1 MPTDGRKTAVGH
13 GLVAAAGEMLLAA
26 LALFAMDG
34 LAHLRLSVPE
44 FLACWSAWPVC
55 RLGAGGLRRWSAV
68 PRWLP
73 RLVEM
78 AVPGLVLN
86 ELDARTGSRLTL
98 LEMAY
103 AVGLTAV
110 LIQLWRLW
118 LRAAAARGL
127 RMATEALRLLLVG
140 AVGLGVTLPLFTDCL
155 VGGVDARW
163 YACMLGDF
171 ITQWRA
177 GVFPV
182 FLGQGELAYNGAVHP
197 FRSAPFFQYLGGF
210 WDTLTLHTLAPVA
223 LQHLTAI
230 TVAMGGA
237 LGMYLA
243 LAALAPGRRW
253 TAAVVAAIYVTSPA
267 LLAPLYLADQYM
279 TFMTVAMMPAVLYGN
294 LRLFQPDGDC
304 AWPWLAAGLALV
316 WLCHPPVAIL
326 CTLATAVLQGGRLL
340 LGDAEERAWWN
351 ALGGAVLF
359 LLLSCFYFVSM
370 AEVPSPL
377 QPSVRLTVL
386 QTAGAALA
394 LAGIVRG
401 VVWRQPAGGL
411 ALLAGGAL
419 LGYARPAWLGAA
431 ILASAVAAIAVAV
444 VRRRR
449 WGEPRAHG
457 WIIVV
462 GSLVLAGGFTPLV
475 WGVAFPPENADALRL
490 LHDYSGS
497 FAGFFM
503 PVGRRLGSTACQ
515 PGWGAWAL
523 LGGLAWGALVGGSLR
538 SRLTLTV
545 AALLVISCLA
555 VPGLSAFWVAFMP
568 RALVEMV
575 AFPLVNRLFPV
586 MVAMA
591 SAGGFL
597 WLDDLAARRP
607 GWHRAL
613 AGVLVGLALWGA
625 GQTWPFLQHGW
636 ATRHTRQ
643 DTADLFRPDSVV
655 LERVAYDLLPIP
667 FYVSNGKVDPRLESR
682 VWIHKPPFLIGP
694 DGIAHRMEAAGGHE
708 CLLTATVDPTAP
720 AWLKLAPEIQLAPGE
735 RVLLRFE
742 FLAHDYRGWLVFKSE
757 HIYRNYLLPDSGW
770 PLAFG
775 VGRGRSKV
783 VSLWNSGATEET
795 VRLSFQRTDPA
806 APEPPA
812 GDFARL
818 HVSPY
823 RPELAPVRTLS
834 LIPYRVEVDLPTAGW
849 VETPRVYLPGYA
861 AVVDG
866 HATPVNESLRF
877 LVRVPVAAGRHVVEV
892 DFRGTPAFWAAWWV
906 SAVAW
911 AGLAWWWV
919 KRGLGPA
926 AGSAAT

>member
-1 MPTDGRKTAVGH
+1 MLATAVA
-13 GLVAAAGEMLLAA
+13 VSGEMLLAA

-34 LAHLRLSVPE
+34 LAHLRLSAPE
-44 FLACWSAWPVC
+44 FFAGWAAWPAC
-55 RLGAGGLRRWSAV
+55 RLAAGGLRRWRAT
-68 PRWLP
+68 PPWLP

-86 ELDARTGSRLTL
+86 EIDARAGSHLTL
-98 LEMAY
+98 TETAY
-103 AVGLTAV
+103 AVGLTAILV
-110 LIQLWRLW
+110 QLWRLW

-127 RMATEALRLLLVG
+127 RVAPEACRLLLVG
-140 AVGLGVTLPLFTDCL
+140 AAGFGVTLPLFTDCL

-171 ITQWRA
+171 VAQWRA
-177 GVFPV
+177 GIFPV

-197 FRSAPFFQYLGGF
+197 FRSAPFFQYLGGA
-210 WDTLTLHTLAPVA
+210 WDTLTFHTLTPIA
-223 LQHLTAI
+223 LQHLTAV

-237 LGMYLA
+237 LGIYLA
-243 LAALAPGRRW
+243 LAALAPRRRW
-253 TAAVVAAIYVTSPA
+253 TAAFVAVIYVTSPA

-279 TFMTVAMMPAVLYGN
+279 TFMTVATMPAVLYGN
-294 LRLFQPDGDC
+294 LRLFHPDGSR

-340 LGDAEERAWWN
+340 LDGAEEGAWWC
-351 ALGGAVLF
+351 ALGGVVLF

-386 QTAGAALA
+386 QMAGAALA
-394 LAGIVRG
+394 LAGMARG
-401 VVWRQPAGGL
+401 VVWRQPAGWL

-431 ILASAVAAIAVAV
+431 ILATAVAAIAVAI
-444 VRRRR
+444 VRRRG
-449 WGEPRAHG
+449 GEPRAHG
-457 WIIVV
+457 WIIVT
-462 GSLVLAGGFTPLV
+462 GSLVLAGGLTPLV
-475 WGVAFPPENADALRL
+475 WRVGVPPENADALRL
-490 LHDYSGS
+490 LHGYAGS
-497 FAGFFM
+497 LADFFL
-503 PVGRRLGSTACQ
+503 PVGPRLGPAAYQ
-515 PGWGAWAL
+515 PGWGVWAL
-523 LGGLAWGALVGGSLR
+523 LAGLAGGALGRGSLR
-538 SRLTLTV
+538 LRLTLTV
-545 AALLVISCLA
+545 AVLLVISCLA

-591 SAGGFL
+591 VAGGFL
-597 WLDDLAARRP
+597 WLDELAARRP

-613 AGVLVGLALWGA
+613 SGVLVALAVWGA
-625 GQTWPFLQHGW
+625 AQTWPFLQHGW
-636 ATRHTRQ
+636 AARHTRQ

-667 FYVSNGKVDPRLESR
+667 YYFSNGKVDPRLESR
-682 VWIHKPPFLIGP
+682 AWIHEPPFLIGP
-694 DGIAHRMEAAGGHE
+694 DEIAHRMEAAGGYA
-708 CLLTATVDPTAP
+708 CLLTATVDSTAP
-720 AWLKLAPEIQLAPGE
+720 AWLKLAPEIHLAPGD

-742 FLAHDYRGWLVFKSE
+742 FLAHDYRGWLIFQGE
-757 HIYRNYLLPDSGW
+757 HLYRNYLLPDSGW

-783 VSLWNSGATEET
+783 VSLWNSGDTEET
-795 VRLSFQRTDPA
+795 VRLSFQRTGPEA
-806 APEPPA
+806 AAPPA

-818 HVSPY
+818 QVSPY

-834 LIPYRVEVDLPTAGW
+834 LIPYRVEVNLPTAGW

-866 HATPVNESLRF
+866 RATPVSESLRF
-877 LVRVPVAAGRHVVEV
+877 LVRVPVAAGHHVVEV
-892 DFRGTPAFWAAWWV
+892 DFRGTPVFWAAWWV
-906 SAVAW
+906 SALTW
-911 AGLAWWWV
+911 AGLAWWGV
-919 KRGLGPA
+919 KRRLDPA
-926 AGSAAT
+926 ARAAAA